1 MAQDNL
7 PPQSDQELQFKK
19 RARRRLVGAVAL
31 VLLMI
36 IVLPMIL
43 QDRTAKAP
51 KQDVVVSIPSLDQK
65 LGPDQKLE
73 SESITPAP
81 IQAVAPAA
89 EVSPSEATAA
99 KPAETKPVETPV
111 TSNPPSPAVA
121 APAKTEPSKL
131 ESQIKAEPA
140 KVETKAA
147 AGGNYFVQIGVF
159 SDPEK
164 VKQMQEKLSEKGLKS
179 SDELIDTAKGKKT
192 RLRVGPFEA
201 KKDAESA
208 MEKIKS
214 VGLTGIVV
222 SVN

>member
-51 KQDVVVSIPSLDQK
+51 KQDVVVSIPSLDEK
-65 LGPDQKLE
+65 LGPDQKSE
-73 SESITPAP
+73 SESITPVP

-89 EVSPSEATAA
+89 EASPTEVTAA
-99 KPAETKPVETPV
+99 KPAETPV
-111 TSNPPSPAVA
+111 TSNPSSPAVA
-121 APAKTEPSKL
+121 TPVKAESSKP
-131 ESQIKAEPA
+131 EPA

-147 AGGNYFVQIGVF
+147 TGGNYFVQIGVF
-159 SDPEK
+159 SDPDK

-192 RLRVGPFEA
+192 RLRVGPFEV

-214 VGLTGIVV
+214 LGLSGIVV

>member
-36 IVLPMIL
+36 ILLPMIL

-51 KQDVVVSIPSLDQK
+51 KQDVVVSIPSLDQR
-65 LGPDQKLE
+65 LE
-73 SESITPAP
+73 SEPVEPAP
-81 IQAVAPAA
+81 IQPVATAA
-89 EVSPSEATAA
+89 EVSPPEVT
-99 KPAETKPVETPV
+99 AETKPVETKPVEAPV
-111 TSNPPSPAVA
+111 TTNQPSPSVAVA
-121 APAKTEPSKL
+121 P
-131 ESQIKAEPA
+131 KAEPA
-140 KVETKAA
+140 KAETKAA
-147 AGGNYFVQIGVF
+147 ASGNYFVQIGVF

-164 VKQMQEKLSEKGLKS
+164 VKQMQEKLSAKGLKS
-179 SDELIDTAKGKKT
+179 LDELIDTAKGKKT

-214 VGLTGIVV
+214 LGLTGMIVGA
-222 SVN
+222 N

>member
-36 IVLPMIL
+36 ILLPMIL

-51 KQDVVVSIPSLDQK
+51 KQDVVVSIPSLDQR
-65 LGPDQKLE
+65 LE
-73 SESITPAP
+73 SEPVEPAP
-81 IQAVAPAA
+81 IQPVAPAA
-89 EVSPSEATAA
+89 EVSPPEVT
-99 KPAETKPVETPV
+99 AETKPVETKPVEAPV
-111 TSNPPSPAVA
+111 TTNQPSPSVAVA
-121 APAKTEPSKL
+121 P
-131 ESQIKAEPA
+131 KAEPA
-140 KVETKAA
+140 KAETKAA
-147 AGGNYFVQIGVF
+147 ASGNYFVQIGVF

-164 VKQMQEKLSEKGLKS
+164 VKQMQEKLSAKGLKS
-179 SDELIDTAKGKKT
+179 LDELIDSAKGKKT

-214 VGLTGIVV
+214 LGLTGMIVGA
-222 SVN
+222 N

>member
-36 IVLPMIL
+36 ILLPMIL

-51 KQDVVVSIPSLDQK
+51 KQDVVVSIPSLDQR
-65 LGPDQKLE
+65 LE
-73 SESITPAP
+73 SEPVEPAP
-81 IQAVAPAA
+81 IQPVAPAA
-89 EVSPSEATAA
+89 EVSPPEVAA
-99 KPAETKPVETPV
+99 EIKPVETPV
-111 TSNPPSPAVA
+111 TTNQPSPSVAVA
-121 APAKTEPSKL
+121 P
-131 ESQIKAEPA
+131 KAEPA
-140 KVETKAA
+140 KAETKAA
-147 AGGNYFVQIGVF
+147 ASGNYFVQIGVF

-164 VKQMQEKLSEKGLKS
+164 VKQMQEKLSAKGLKS
-179 SDELIDTAKGKKT
+179 LDELIDTAKGKKT

-214 VGLTGIVV
+214 LGLTGMIVGA
-222 SVN
+222 N

>member
-73 SESITPAP
+73 PESVAPAP
-81 IQAVAPAA
+81 IQPVAPVADVSSS
-89 EVSPSEATAA
+89 EVN
-99 KPAETKPVETPV
+99 AETKPAEIKPVEMQV
-111 TSNPPSPAVA
+111 AANQPSPAV
-121 APAKTEPSKL
+121 
-131 ESQIKAEPA
+131 
-140 KVETKAA
+140 
-147 AGGNYFVQIGVF
+147 GNYFVQIGVF

-164 VKQMQEKLSEKGLKS
+164 VKQMQEKLSAKGLKS
-179 SDELIDTAKGKKT
+179 TDELIDTAKGKKT

-208 MEKIKS
+208 IEKIKS
-214 VGLTGIVV
+214 VGLTGVV
-222 SVN
+222 VGAN

>member
-51 KQDVVVSIPSLDQK
+51 KQDVVVSIPSLDEK
-65 LGPDQKLE
+65 LGQDQKLE
-73 SESITPAP
+73 SEPIAPAP
-81 IQAVAPAA
+81 IQPVVPVT
-89 EVSPSEATAA
+89 EVSPSEASVA
-99 KPAETKPVETPV
+99 KATETKPVEPPV
-111 TSNPPSPAVA
+111 TTNQPSPAVA
-121 APAKTEPSKL
+121 SPAKAEPVKTEPVKS
-131 ESQIKAEPA
+131 
-140 KVETKAA
+140 ETKAA
-147 AGGNYFVQIGVF
+147 ASGNYFVQIGVF

-164 VKQMQEKLSEKGLKS
+164 VKQMQEKLSAKGLKS

-208 MEKIKS
+208 MDKIKS
-214 VGLTGIVV
+214 VGLTGMIV

>member
-51 KQDVVVSIPSLDQK
+51 KQDVVVSIPSLDEK

-73 SESITPAP
+73 SEPIAPAP
-81 IQAVAPAA
+81 IQPVAPAT
-89 EVSPSEATAA
+89 EVSPSEASVA
-99 KPAETKPVETPV
+99 KPTETKPVETPV
-111 TSNPPSPAVA
+111 PTNQPSPALA
-121 APAKTEPSKL
+121 APAK
-131 ESQIKAEPA
+131 AEPL
-140 KVETKAA
+140 KTESVKSEIKAA
-147 AGGNYFVQIGVF
+147 ASGNYFVQIGVF

-164 VKQMQEKLSEKGLKS
+164 VKQMQEKLSAKGLKS

-208 MEKIKS
+208 MDKIKS
-214 VGLTGIVV
+214 MGLTGMIV

>member
-51 KQDVVVSIPSLDQK
+51 KQDVVVSIPSLDEK

-73 SESITPAP
+73 SEPIAPAP
-81 IQAVAPAA
+81 IQPVAPAT
-89 EVSPSEATAA
+89 EVSSSEASVA
-99 KPAETKPVETPV
+99 KSTETKPVETPV
-111 TSNPPSPAVA
+111 TTNQAAPAVA
-121 APAKTEPSKL
+121 APAKAEPVKTEPVKS
-131 ESQIKAEPA
+131 
-140 KVETKAA
+140 ETKVAVS
-147 AGGNYFVQIGVF
+147 GNYFVQIGVF

-164 VKQMQEKLSEKGLKS
+164 VKQMQEKLSAKGLKS
-179 SDELIDTAKGKKT
+179 LDELIDTAKGIKT

-208 MEKIKS
+208 MDKIKS
-214 VGLTGIVV
+214 VGLTGMIV

>member
-36 IVLPMIL
+36 ILLPMIL

-51 KQDVVVSIPSLDQK
+51 KQDVVVSIPSLDQR
-65 LGPDQKLE
+65 LE
-73 SESITPAP
+73 SEPVEPAP
-81 IQAVAPAA
+81 IQPVAPAA
-89 EVSPSEATAA
+89 EVSPPEVT
-99 KPAETKPVETPV
+99 AETKPVETKPVEAPV
-111 TSNPPSPAVA
+111 TTNQPSLSVAVA
-121 APAKTEPSKL
+121 P
-131 ESQIKAEPA
+131 KAEPA
-140 KVETKAA
+140 KAETKAA
-147 AGGNYFVQIGVF
+147 ASGNYFVQIGVF

-164 VKQMQEKLSEKGLKS
+164 VKQMQEKLSAKGLKS
-179 SDELIDTAKGKKT
+179 LDELIDTAKGKKT

-214 VGLTGIVV
+214 LGLTGMIVGA
-222 SVN
+222 N